1 MSQGMGERGS
11 LLQRRRKGW
20 IRVVTQEE
28 GPPPRRKRWAINLLW
43 KARERGRKQEARP
56 FQASP
61 STTQALMTWKL
72 TLVSPQYCLSSSPS
86 LKGCPISSP
95 PRAGHGLG
103 KSQTVGICI
112 PPLSRTSCE
121 TLGK

>member
-28 GPPPRRKRWAINLLW
+28 GPPPRRKRWAINLVW

-56 FQASP
+56 
-61 STTQALMTWKL
+61 
-72 TLVSPQYCLSSSPS
+72 V
-86 LKGCPISSP
+86 
-95 PRAGHGLG
+95 
-103 KSQTVGICI
+103 
-112 PPLSRTSCE
+112 
-121 TLGK
+121 